1 MIPPIGRFFETAL
14 YAVLNFLP
22 YMLLA
27 LAPFHKSLR
36 FSRTTTTLLVLFA
49 TLLQIPLYLTD
60 LIIGIPA
67 PMLTL
72 LGAVLDVATC
82 FLLIRATPGKIFFLF
97 LLLSNVANLLSSLS
111 KCIEGLLFHSL
122 ALESYHLS
130 HSLLLLCLALV
141 TVPLLYLYM
150 RRYYAA
156 GFAQS
161 RQGGHWRYLWLIPLT
176 FYFIWFYHLYSD
188 AHGSDAELLL
198 HPSQAI
204 FLLIVNLGALL
215 VYQIIARFALSMEE
229 THRLSEEN
237 HLLEMQNL
245 QFESLRDRIDEAR
258 RAKHDVRHHITLLDS
273 YAEQGDLVGL
283 RTYLATY
290 RRSLPD
296 DRSIVLCKNV
306 TLNALLL
313 YYAQQAKNV
322 STDYDVPPLDIP
334 ETLPFADTTLSVI
347 LGNLLEN
354 AVEAQASVPED
365 ARRIT
370 VRASFSQGA
379 LLLTVENTYAGEV
392 RTAKDGSYLSTKN
405 NRRGVGLSS
414 VRSIVES
421 TGGKIEVSHTDTH
434 FTVTVFL
441 AS

>member
-1 MIPPIGRFFETAL
+1 MMPPIERFFEVAL

-36 FSRTTTTLLVLFA
+36 FSRTVTTILVLLA
-49 TLLQIPLYLTD
+49 ALLQIPLYLVD
-60 LIIGIPA
+60 LLVGIPA
-67 PMLTL
+67 PLLTL
-72 LGAVLDVATC
+72 LGASLDIAAC
-82 FLLIRATPGKIFFLF
+82 FLLIRASAGKIVFLF

-111 KCIEGLLFHSL
+111 KCIEGLLFHGQ
-122 ALESYHLS
+122 AAESYHLT
-130 HSLLLLCLALV
+130 HSLLLLLLALV
-141 TVPLLYLYM
+141 AVPLLYLYM

-156 GFAQS
+156 GFAQNKD
-161 RQGGHWRYLWLIPLT
+161 GGHWNYLWLIPLT

-188 AHGSDAELLL
+188 AHGSAHDLLL

-204 FLLIVNLGALL
+204 FLFIINLGALL
-215 VYQIIARFALSMEE
+215 VYQVIARFALSLEQ

-245 QFESLRDRIDEAR
+245 QYESLRDRIDEAR
-258 RAKHDVRHHITLLDS
+258 RAKHDVRHHITLLDA
-273 YAEQGDLVGL
+273 YAERGDLEGL
-283 RTYLATY
+283 RAYLATY
-290 RRSLPD
+290 RRSIPD

-313 YYAQQAKNV
+313 YYAQQAKNE
-322 STDYDVPPLDIP
+322 SIDYDVPPLEIP
-334 ETLPFADTTLSVI
+334 ETLPFADTSLSVI

-354 AVEAQASVPED
+354 ALEAQARVPED

-392 RTAKDGSYLSTKN
+392 RPTKGGSYISTKN
-405 NRRGVGLSS
+405 DRRGMGLSS
-414 VRSIVES
+414 VRTIVES